1 MKLCHLKIQHLRNIS
16 NQTFEPAPGCNLIS
30 GVNGAGKTTILEA
43 IYLLARA
50 KSFRTSKHRS
60 PIQNGESQLTLFAEV
75 EDESDYKHKLGLLR
89 QGSSTQVRLDGNNLN
104 KLSELAKILPV
115 LLITPNS
122 HRIIEEGPEHRRR
135 LLNWG
140 VFHVEHQFKTS
151 IMDFNRALLQRNNAL
166 RKGSSDLRV
175 WNQSFV
181 DYGESVNRQ
190 QTRYFNSWKVE
201 LLKITAG
208 IDFLQGLE
216 VSLSRGWREDLSLLH
231 HLEGKEA
238 SDRERG
244 FTSVG
249 PHRADINYKVDGEA
263 AKQKLSR
270 GQQKVLISSAL
281 IAQSKLQQLSNN
293 TKPILLFDDMDSEL
307 DSRSLQFLL
316 EKITMPSGQAMIS
329 TINPEKFS
337 DLLSGTESGMFHVEH
352 GRISR
357 SS

>member
-1 MKLCHLKIQHLRNIS
+1 MKVCHLKIQHLRNIS
-16 NQTFEPAPGCNLIS
+16 NGTFEPAPGCNLIS
-30 GVNGAGKTTILEA
+30 GVNGAGKTSILEA

-50 KSFRTSKHRS
+50 KSFRTSHHRS
-60 PIQNGESQLTLFAEV
+60 PIQKGESQLTLFAEV

-135 LLNWG
+135 VLNWG

-151 IMDFNRALLQRNNAL
+151 IIDFNRALLQRNNAL
-166 RKGSSDLRV
+166 RKGSSDLGV

-181 DYGESVNRQ
+181 DYGETVNRQ
-190 QTRYFNSWKVE
+190 QSLYFKSWKEE
-201 LLKITAG
+201 LLRITAG

-216 VSLSRGWREDLSLLH
+216 VSFSRGWREDLSLKL
-231 HLEGKEA
+231 HLEEKEA

-249 PHRADINYKVDGEA
+249 PQRADIIYKVDGEA

-270 GQQKVLISSAL
+270 GQQKVLISCAL
-281 IAQSKLQQLSNN
+281 IAQSMLQQLSTN

-307 DSRSLQFLL
+307 DNRSLQFLL
-316 EKITMPSGQAMIS
+316 EKIMMRNGQAMIS
-329 TINPEKFS
+329 TINPDKFS
-337 DLLSGTESGMFHVEH
+337 HVLSSTESGMFHVEH

-357 SS
+357 NS